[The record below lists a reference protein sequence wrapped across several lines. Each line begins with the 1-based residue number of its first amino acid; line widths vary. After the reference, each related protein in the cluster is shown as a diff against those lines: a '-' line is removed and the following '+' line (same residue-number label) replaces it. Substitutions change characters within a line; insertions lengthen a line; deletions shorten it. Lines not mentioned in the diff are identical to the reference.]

1 MGAGVISNKVKQ
13 RLGEGHVVIGQWIS
27 LPSPAVAELVSS
39 VGLDWLVI
47 DTEHGPA
54 DWETVEEIVR
64 AMKGTETAPF
74 IRVPANDPALIK
86 KGLDRGVLGVVV
98 PLVSTAAQA
107 TAAVAAA
114 KFPPAGMRGVAG
126 TRASRYGLD
135 LADYVAQWN
144 QQSLVICQVE
154 TPEATQNAEAIAAV
168 AGVDVLFVGPN
179 DLSATL
185 GVFRQFE
192 HPDFKRAVDR
202 ILSAARTHRKTAG
215 IMASSADDALMW
227 IERGFRFV
235 SVSSDA
241 RTLAAATAAAY
252 EKVKTGLKE
261 RKLP

>member
-1 MGAGVISNKVKQ
+1 MFPNKVKQ
-13 RLGEGHVVIGQWIS
+13 QLGKGHPAIGQWIS
-27 LPSPAVAELVSS
+27 LPSPAIAELVSN

-54 DWETVEEIVR
+54 DWETVENMVR
-64 AMKGTETAPF
+64 AMKGTEVVPF
-74 IRVPANDPALIK
+74 VRVPANDPALIK
-86 KGLDRGVLGVVV
+86 KALDRGALGVVV

-107 TAAVAAA
+107 TAAVVAA
-114 KFPPAGMRGVAG
+114 KFPPDGMRGVAG

-135 LADYVAQWN
+135 LSDYVAQWN
-144 QQSLVICQVE
+144 QESLVICQLE
-154 TPEATQNAEAIAAV
+154 TPEAAQNAEAIAAV
-168 AGVDVLFVGPN
+168 PGVDVLFIGPN

-202 ILSAARTHRKTAG
+202 ILSAARAHGKTAG
-215 IMASSADDALMW
+215 IMASGADDALMW

-252 EKVKTGLKE
+252 EKVRNGLRE
-261 RKLP
+261 RKVL